1 MNWSVVITTR
11 NRAAMLRRA
20 IESCIKQTMA
30 CEVVVV
36 DEAST
41 DDTPNVVSQY
51 PGVVYIRNAQPL
63 GHSGAANKGI
73 SAAQG
78 DWIKPVDDDDWLAPN
93 CISALD
99 GAVSI
104 ALARGKNPVIASGR
118 SVNVDEH
125 EAILG
130 ETRQLDPG
138 LVCLPSRQL
147 LEMMMIEQA
156 PIGTPVQVGHS
167 RAAAIACGG
176 WNADRTIKSLY
187 GDEVELW
194 IKLARLGDAV
204 FLPDIISYRT
214 IWDQGHAASATPS
227 MRFGWNMQLKQMIAQ
242 SLNTSVQPAVQSF
255 LALHWGLV
263 ALKDKKVSESIPLLG
278 KALTQP
284 SSFKLFIDQRKM
296 RQVMPLL
303 EHL

>member
-1 MNWSVVITTR
+1 M
-11 NRAAMLRRA
+11 ML
-20 IESCIKQTMA
+20 
-30 CEVVVV
+30 
-36 DEAST
+36 
-41 DDTPNVVSQY
+41 
-51 PGVVYIRNAQPL
+51 
-63 GHSGAANKGI
+63 
-73 SAAQG
+73 
-78 DWIKPVDDDDWLAPN
+78 
-93 CISALD
+93 
-99 GAVSI
+99 
-104 ALARGKNPVIASGR
+104 
-118 SVNVDEH
+118 
-125 EAILG
+125 
-130 ETRQLDPG
+130 
-138 LVCLPSRQL
+138 
-147 LEMMMIEQA
+147 IEQA
-156 PIGTPVQVGHS
+156 PIGTSVQVGHS

-176 WNADRTIKSLY
+176 WNEDRTIKSLY

-263 ALKDKKVSESIPLLG
+263 ALKDKKVSESISLLG

-284 SSFKLFIDQRKM
+284 SSFRLFIDQRKM
-296 RQVMPLL
+296 RQVKPLL